1 MRAIIQEHLDK
12 VNEKFARVE
21 QVKKFEI
28 LPHDLSQ
35 ETGELTPTLKV
46 KRNVVAD
53 KFEQDVDALYAVA
66 VLPARSVAPDSFK
79 GTLSARQVA
88 EAIGEGRRAGAGRD
102 ADLCPAADGGEGTTA
117 VLRRARSVASCAP
130 PRPTTRSAGRSRP
143 STRSCATAPRRS
155 SRSPPRRA

>member
-1 MRAIIQEHLDK
+1 MRALKHLALSFAFLLAFAAGIPAQELQTARPADVTPVALITLDMEECEKLAEERGWPADPAQLRRNEGMRALIQEHLDK

-53 KFEQDVDALYAVA
+53 KFEKDVDALYA
-66 VLPARSVAPDSFK
+66 
-79 GTLSARQVA
+79 
-88 EAIGEGRRAGAGRD
+88 
-102 ADLCPAADGGEGTTA
+102 
-117 VLRRARSVASCAP
+117 
-130 PRPTTRSAGRSRP
+130 
-143 STRSCATAPRRS
+143 
-155 SRSPPRRA
+155 